1 MVSGEI
7 VACEKVKLA
16 CQRHINDLQRTDIYF
31 DENEAN
37 RFFTFSENLKHIK
50 GKWDNPYFRME
61 PWQKFVC
68 GSIFGW
74 KQTSNDM
81 RRFRTVYVQLAR
93 KNGKALDLNTKIP
106 TPQGWKL
113 LSDIHK
119 GDIVFDENGNQTTVL
134 QESEVF
140 FNHQCYSVKF
150 STGEEIVADEGH
162 LWKTIARRT
171 GRAQGKRFSESDY
184 IHTTENILKTLKV
197 DSPSNIGQN
206 KVEWNHRVAVSK
218 PIKTKEIDLPIP
230 PYVLGCWLGDGNS
243 RDARLTCAYK
253 DMELIEHI
261 RAQGVSVEE
270 RKSTNENSGSF
281 LLGSNGRGQK
291 DSLQSKLRALNLLN
305 NKHIPEIYLR
315 ASVEQRLELL
325 QGLMDTD
332 GTASKAGQ
340 CSFDGIN
347 KVLCDG
353 VLELLLSLGFKSS
366 IRIKDAKLYGRVIS
380 KCYSL
385 QFFAYKDT
393 PVFKLTRKFLRQK
406 ETPKALTRNAY
417 RQIVAVD
424 PVSTRPVKCI
434 MVDSPSKTFLAG
446 EGMIPTHN
454 STLAAW
460 IGLYMMVAD
469 CEPGAEVYSA
479 ATTRDQARII
489 FNDAKSMVR
498 GSKALSNR
506 LGVHTLNIHDLK
518 TSSKFEPVSSD
529 ADSLDG
535 LNVHCALIDE
545 LHAHKDG
552 KVWQVLDTATG
563 SRRQPLMIAVTT
575 AGFERS
581 VCIEKYYYCEQVLTG
596 VVSDDAQ
603 FAFITEPDDDD
614 WKSETAWKKA
624 NPNYGVSV
632 FPEQLERL
640 CKQAQHIP
648 SEQNNFLTKHLN
660 KWTNQANR
668 WIDLDVWNANGGEYD
683 EQSLIGRECYGGL
696 DLAAT
701 TDINAFVLLFPPT
714 LEDDK
719 WRTLYRFWVPEEAIH
734 NRSQGNSLTKVAYD
748 GWEREG
754 WLHTMPGKTA
764 DYLYLEK
771 EIVKLAG
778 LYDIKDIAYD
788 PWNATQT
795 AINLEAQGLEL
806 TQYRQGAMS
815 FNEPM
820 KRLESLLI
828 DKKFNHGNCPV
839 MTWMAN
845 NMVVRYDANL
855 NMAPDKGKAKDKID
869 GVVALLMALGLSI
882 RDKMEQAH
890 VPSIEVWG

>member
-1 MVSGEI
+1 MTQYALDVVSGEI

-16 CQRHINDLQRTDIYF
+16 CQRHLNDLQRSDIYF

-37 RFFTFSENLKHIK
+37 RFFTFAENLKHIK

-93 KNGKALDLNTKIP
+93 KNGK
-106 TPQGWKL
+106 
-113 LSDIHK
+113 
-119 GDIVFDENGNQTTVL
+119 
-134 QESEVF
+134 
-140 FNHQCYSVKF
+140 
-150 STGEEIVADEGH
+150 
-162 LWKTIARRT
+162 
-171 GRAQGKRFSESDY
+171 
-184 IHTTENILKTLKV
+184 
-197 DSPSNIGQN
+197 
-206 KVEWNHRVAVSK
+206 
-218 PIKTKEIDLPIP
+218 
-230 PYVLGCWLGDGNS
+230 
-243 RDARLTCAYK
+243 
-253 DMELIEHI
+253 
-261 RAQGVSVEE
+261 
-270 RKSTNENSGSF
+270 
-281 LLGSNGRGQK
+281 
-291 DSLQSKLRALNLLN
+291 
-305 NKHIPEIYLR
+305 
-315 ASVEQRLELL
+315 
-325 QGLMDTD
+325 
-332 GTASKAGQ
+332 
-340 CSFDGIN
+340 
-347 KVLCDG
+347 
-353 VLELLLSLGFKSS
+353 
-366 IRIKDAKLYGRVIS
+366 
-380 KCYSL
+380 
-385 QFFAYKDT
+385 
-393 PVFKLTRKFLRQK
+393 
-406 ETPKALTRNAY
+406 
-417 RQIVAVD
+417 
-424 PVSTRPVKCI
+424 
-434 MVDSPSKTFLAG
+434 
-446 EGMIPTHN
+446 

-596 VVSDDAQ
+596 VVNDDAQ

-714 LEDDK
+714 LDDDK

>member
-1 MVSGEI
+1 VTQYALDVLSGEI

-16 CQRHINDLQRTDIYF
+16 CQRHLNDLQRTDIYF

-37 RFFTFSENLKHIK
+37 RFFTFAENLKHVK
-50 GKWDNPYFRME
+50 GRWDNPYFRLE

-74 KQTSNDM
+74 KVVETDL
-81 RRFRTVYVQLAR
+81 RRFRTAYIQLAR
-93 KNGKALDLNTKIP
+93 KNA
-106 TPQGWKL
+106 
-113 LSDIHK
+113 
-119 GDIVFDENGNQTTVL
+119 
-134 QESEVF
+134 
-140 FNHQCYSVKF
+140 
-150 STGEEIVADEGH
+150 
-162 LWKTIARRT
+162 
-171 GRAQGKRFSESDY
+171 
-184 IHTTENILKTLKV
+184 
-197 DSPSNIGQN
+197 
-206 KVEWNHRVAVSK
+206 
-218 PIKTKEIDLPIP
+218 
-230 PYVLGCWLGDGNS
+230 
-243 RDARLTCAYK
+243 
-253 DMELIEHI
+253 
-261 RAQGVSVEE
+261 
-270 RKSTNENSGSF
+270 KST
-281 LLGSNGRGQK
+281 
-291 DSLQSKLRALNLLN
+291 
-305 NKHIPEIYLR
+305 
-315 ASVEQRLELL
+315 
-325 QGLMDTD
+325 M
-332 GTASKAGQ
+332 
-340 CSFDGIN
+340 
-347 KVLCDG
+347 
-353 VLELLLSLGFKSS
+353 
-366 IRIKDAKLYGRVIS
+366 
-380 KCYSL
+380 
-385 QFFAYKDT
+385 
-393 PVFKLTRKFLRQK
+393 
-406 ETPKALTRNAY
+406 
-417 RQIVAVD
+417 
-424 PVSTRPVKCI
+424 
-434 MVDSPSKTFLAG
+434 
-446 EGMIPTHN
+446 
-454 STLAAW
+454 AAW
-460 IGLYMMVAD
+460 MGLYMLVAD
-469 CEPGAEVYSA
+469 GEPGAEVYSA
-479 ATTRDQARII
+479 ATARHQARII
-489 FNDAKSMVR
+489 FDVAKSMIR
-498 GSKALSNR
+498 SSKALSNR
-506 LGVHTLNIHDLK
+506 LGVHTFNIHDLK

-535 LNVHCALIDE
+535 LNIHCALVDE

-563 SRRQPLMIAVTT
+563 SRRQPLMLAITT

-581 VCIEKYYYCEQVLTG
+581 ICIEKYYYSEQVLTG
-596 VVSDDAQ
+596 VIDDDSI
-603 FAFITEPDDDD
+603 FAFITEMDDGDD
-614 WKSETAWKKA
+614 WKNELSWKKA
-624 NPNYGVSV
+624 NPNYGISV
-632 FPEQLERL
+632 FKEEFEKL
-640 CKQAQHIP
+640 CKQAQHVP
-648 SEQNNFLTKHLN
+648 SDQNSFLTKKLN

-719 WRTLYRFWVPEEAIH
+719 WRTIYRFWVPEEAIH